1 MLEVMM
7 GGMDAIGLVICYG
20 AMVCMYLLM
29 GVIVLWGIYLILKV
43 LFGKDD
49 VTPLTANQKSCPKSG
64 PIVYDWS
71 DADEA
76 QSRAVRAGMQA
87 HEDSCRLHDMA
98 VRDTQEAHAM
108 ACDMHNVAMEMHNDF
123 ACNSCDPWF

>member
-43 LFGKDD
+43 LFWQRRCYPSDC
-49 VTPLTANQKSCPKSG
+49 KSKELPPKW
-64 PIVYDWS
+64 PDRI
-71 DADEA
+71 
-76 QSRAVRAGMQA
+76 
-87 HEDSCRLHDMA
+87 
-98 VRDTQEAHAM
+98 
-108 ACDMHNVAMEMHNDF
+108 
-123 ACNSCDPWF
+123 